1 MKGTGMSE
9 EELEKRIAEIR
20 AKREAMGLADPL
32 NLLRHYVSGAGN
44 PGFPVITE
52 KKE

>member
-1 MKGTGMSE
+1 MIEEERERGTG
-9 EELEKRIAEIR
+9 KRIAEIQ

-32 NLLRHYVSGAGN
+32 NLLRHYVSRAGN

>member
-1 MKGTGMSE
+1 MSE
-9 EELEKRIAEIR
+9 EEREKRIAEIR
-20 AKREAMGLADPL
+20 ARRAASGLADPL